1 MLRAGIILEANASQ
15 HWGKLPTMKG
25 SREVPTGR
33 MMKCQGH
40 RMMATMMDSQLKTL
54 ETPECRRVATAS
66 IEWLIEVRGLPRIQK
81 DSSMSP
87 RSADKC

>member
-1 MLRAGIILEANASQ
+1 MLRAEIILEAEASQ
-15 HWGKLPTMKG
+15 HSGKLPTMEG

-40 RMMATMMDSQLKTL
+40 FVMAAMLDSQSKTL
-54 ETPECRRVATAS
+54 ENPECRRVATAS
-66 IEWLIEVRGLPRIQK
+66 IEWLIEVRGLSRIQK
-81 DSSMSP
+81 DSSMWP